1 MKFATIFWYSEHF
14 AIRDFVHKRFRPLL
28 PCVDSLIVL
37 YSIDTFFYRRDDC
50 EDAFAV
56 GMPVADKDVRLRALV
71 SLRLNAHER
80 VHLPTI
86 VSLRLIMPK
95 FAGNVK

>member
-1 MKFATIFWYSEHF
+1 MP
-14 AIRDFVHKRFRPLL
+14 R
-28 PCVDSLIVL
+28 VDSRVVPDAIAAL
-37 YSIDTFFYRRDDC
+37 FHCRDDS

-56 GMPVADKDVRLRALV
+56 GMTVADKDVRLRALV